1 MFLARNLSAGPGPE
15 SDFWFN
21 PIGRTVGGV
30 SVSPDTAVRLSTVYK
45 CVRVRAE
52 TIGMLPLMIYKRRDD
67 GGKEAAPDHPL
78 YALLH
83 DQPNP
88 WQTSMQWRA
97 MMQAHVDL
105 RGNGYSEIVSRG
117 GTPAALIPLHPDCVR
132 VEIGPSGSPRYKVK
146 GRDGSTE
153 RTLLPGEILHLAGGI
168 SADGYTGMNPIEAQR
183 EAIGAGIA
191 ARDYGASYFRNGAK
205 SPMWIKM
212 PGKFKDADTRRKWVQ
227 DFGNAYSG
235 TNTGRTPVLEGGMEL
250 QSIPLSNVD
259 AQFIESRKYSDT
271 DIAGLFRVP
280 PHKLG
285 ILDRATWG
293 NIEHQQLDFL
303 TDAVLPSCVM
313 WEQTLLRDLDF
324 GDGYFAELKVDML
337 LRGDTKTR
345 YEAYSKGITDGWL
358 TRNEARRMENLNP
371 LDGLDE
377 PLQPMNMTQ
386 AGAAPE
392 TSPQDH
398 QPAGQQPGA
407 ERAMLIASAAA
418 ERAARKECALLRKGG
433 PFGEPHARWLSEV
446 LAISPEAAAARAEA
460 LPRLLVG
467 DASDDEIIAARSAE
481 LLRLALGE

>member
-83 DQPNP
+83 DQPNA

-117 GTPAALIPLHPDCVR
+117 GTPAALIPLHPGCVR

-146 GRDGSTE
+146 GRDGSME

-168 SADGYTGMNPIEAQR
+168 SADRYTGMNPIEAQR

-227 DFGNAYSG
+227 DSARPTAAQTPAERRCSKAAWNCSRSRC
-235 TNTGRTPVLEGGMEL
+235 RT
-250 QSIPLSNVD
+250 STRSSS
-259 AQFIESRKYSDT
+259 SRGST
-271 DIAGLFRVP
+271 ATRTSRACSACR
-280 PHKLG
+280 HKLG

-293 NIEHQQLDFL
+293 
-303 TDAVLPSCVM
+303 
-313 WEQTLLRDLDF
+313 
-324 GDGYFAELKVDML
+324 
-337 LRGDTKTR
+337 
-345 YEAYSKGITDGWL
+345 
-358 TRNEARRMENLNP
+358 
-371 LDGLDE
+371 
-377 PLQPMNMTQ
+377 
-386 AGAAPE
+386 
-392 TSPQDH
+392 TS
-398 QPAGQQPGA
+398 
-407 ERAMLIASAAA
+407 ST
-418 ERAARKECALLRKGG
+418 
-433 PFGEPHARWLSEV
+433 S
-446 LAISPEAAAARAEA
+446 S
-460 LPRLLVG
+460 
-467 DASDDEIIAARSAE
+467 STS
-481 LLRLALGE
+481 